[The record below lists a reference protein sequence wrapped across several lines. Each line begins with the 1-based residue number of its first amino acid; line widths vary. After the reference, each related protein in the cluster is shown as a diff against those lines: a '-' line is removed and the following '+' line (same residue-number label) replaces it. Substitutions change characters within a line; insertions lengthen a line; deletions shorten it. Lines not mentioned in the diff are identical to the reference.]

1 LTENLLEIIFG
12 LFGGLAIFIFGLK
25 SMSEGLQKA
34 AGKKTHSVM
43 RALTSVPVVGVLIGA
58 LITIVT
64 QSSTLVTVMV
74 VGFVNTA
81 MLNLKQAISVIMG
94 ANIGTTLTA
103 QLVAFRI
110 TDAWVF
116 LAAFGFAAYFIS
128 KNKTIKNSGFITFSL
143 GMVLLGMALMSQ
155 AMVPLRGDPAFQQLM
170 LTFSDNRVLGMLVG
184 ALFTA
189 LVQSSTAATG
199 VIVAMTMQGV
209 LPFDAALP
217 LILGT
222 NIGTTITAVFA
233 SIGASLAAKR
243 AALAH
248 VLFNAFGV
256 IIFLVFLT
264 QYGNL
269 ILAISPVDDVP
280 RQVAN
285 AHTMFS
291 VINTLIFLPFIAPF
305 AKLLTKI
312 IPGEDTADE
321 KGSVY
326 LDWRM
331 INMPSVAINLAE
343 QEIVRMAEITRK
355 NIVFAM
361 EGFFERDEK
370 KLLAMKDSE
379 EVVDNL
385 EKDIMNYLARIS
397 QTGMSDDMSIRHT
410 GLLHATNDIERISD
424 HAENITELAL
434 VAIED
439 DVAFSP
445 EAIEE
450 LRIMYD
456 LVTEIYDAS
465 IDAFKNND
473 TSMQERID
481 QLEAQIDA
489 KEEELRSS
497 HIRRLKEGR
506 CSADAGV
513 ILLDIIINFE
523 RMGDHANNISHV
535 PMGKL

>member
-1 LTENLLEIIFG
+1 MVEIIFG
-12 LFGGLAIFIFGLK
+12 LLGGLAIFIFGLK
-25 SMSEGLQKA
+25 SMSDGLQKA
-34 AGKKTHSVM
+34 AGKKTHAVM
-43 RALTSVPVVGVLIGA
+43 RALTSMPVVGVLIGA

-128 KNKTIKNSGFITFSL
+128 KNKHVKNSGFIMFSL

-155 AMVPLRGDPAFQQLM
+155 AMVPLRGDPVFQQLM

-209 LPFDAALP
+209 LPFEAALP

-233 SIGASLAAKR
+233 SIGATLAAKR

-248 VLFNAFGV
+248 VLFNALGV
-256 IIFLVFLT
+256 IIFLAFLT

-291 VINTLIFLPFIAPF
+291 VINTLIFLPFIGPF

-312 IPGEDTADE
+312 LPGEDSADE
-321 KGSVY
+321 RGPLY
-326 LDWRM
+326 LDWHVV
-331 INMPSVAINLAE
+331 NMPSVALSLAE
-343 QEIVRMAEITRK
+343 QEIAHMAELTRQ
-355 NIVFAM
+355 NVVLAM

-370 KLLAMKDSE
+370 KLQAMKDSE
-379 EVVDNL
+379 EIVDGL
-385 EKDIMNYLARIS
+385 EKNIMHYLARIS

-434 VAIED
+434 AAIDD
-439 DVAFSP
+439 DVSFSP

-450 LRIMYD
+450 LRLMYN
-456 LVTEIYDAS
+456 LVTEIYDAA

-473 TSMQERID
+473 KSTLGKIND
-481 QLEAQIDA
+481 LEAQIDA
-489 KEEELRSS
+489 MEEDLRAS
-497 HIRRLKEGR
+497 HIRRLKDGR

-523 RMGDHANNISHV
+523 RMGDHANNVSHV
-535 PMGKL
+535 PLDKL

>member
-1 LTENLLEIIFG
+1 
-12 LFGGLAIFIFGLK
+12 
-25 SMSEGLQKA
+25 
-34 AGKKTHSVM
+34 
-43 RALTSVPVVGVLIGA
+43 
-58 LITIVT
+58 
-64 QSSTLVTVMV
+64 
-74 VGFVNTA
+74 
-81 MLNLKQAISVIMG
+81 MG

-116 LAAFGFAAYFIS
+116 LAAFGFTAYFVS
-128 KNKTIKNSGFITFSL
+128 KNKHVKNSGFIAFSL
-143 GMVLLGMALMSQ
+143 GMVLLGMSLMSQ
-155 AMVPLRGDPAFQQLM
+155 AMVPLRGDPVFQQLM
-170 LTFSDNRVLGMLVG
+170 LTFSDNRILGMLVG

-209 LPFDAALP
+209 LPFEAALP

-256 IIFLVFLT
+256 IIFLIFLP

-269 ILAISPVDDVP
+269 ILTISPVDDVP

-291 VINTLIFLPFIAPF
+291 VINTVIFLPFIAPF
-305 AKLLTKI
+305 AKLLTKV

-321 KGSVY
+321 KSSIY
-326 LDWRM
+326 LDWRVV
-331 INMPSVAINLAE
+331 NVPGVAINLAA
-343 QEIVRMAEITRK
+343 QEILRMAQLTSK
-355 NIVFAM
+355 NISLAM
-361 EGFFERDEK
+361 EGFLEKDEK
-370 KLLAMKDSE
+370 KLQAMKVGED
-379 EVVDNL
+379 VVDGL
-385 EKDIMNYLARIS
+385 EKEIMSYLARIS
-397 QTGMSDDMSIRHT
+397 QMGMSDDMSIRHT
-410 GLLHATNDIERISD
+410 GLLHATNDIERVSD

-434 VAIED
+434 IAIED
-439 DVAFSP
+439 DVDFSA

-450 LRIMYD
+450 LKSMHS
-456 LVTEIYDAS
+456 LVVEIYDAAIKS
-465 IDAFKNND
+465 FESNDATLAPKIKD
-473 TSMQERID
+473 
-481 QLEAQIDA
+481 LEAQIDA
-489 KEEELRSS
+489 KEEELRAS
-497 HIRRLKEGR
+497 HIRRLKEGN

-513 ILLDIIINFE
+513 IFLDIIINFE
-523 RMGDHANNISHV
+523 RMGDHSNNISHV
-535 PMGKL
+535 PLGKL